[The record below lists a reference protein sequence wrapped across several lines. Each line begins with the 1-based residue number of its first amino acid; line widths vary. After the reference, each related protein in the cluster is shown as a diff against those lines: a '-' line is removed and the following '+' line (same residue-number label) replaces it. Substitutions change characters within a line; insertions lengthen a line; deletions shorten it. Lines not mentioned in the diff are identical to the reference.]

1 MQIHEGLLNR
11 YITRKNWTVY
21 LDEKGT
27 PIGFEHAELG
37 DEGGSGGLWFDGV
50 VLVDYDGVYELPA
63 EVIGLC
69 EKLGFIM
76 DYAKGEDD

>member
-11 YITRKNWTVY
+11 YITRKDWTVY
-21 LDEKGT
+21 LDENDK
-27 PIGFEHAELG
+27 PLGFEHRTLG

-63 EVIGLC
+63 DVIGLC

-76 DYAKGEDD
+76 DYAKGEND